1 MSDVIVVLTLLL
13 LGYIFGS
20 MAERNHYKSI
30 RKREKM
36 FSHVSTIGLKM
47 PLNPDNI
54 RKTRLVV
61 GNVVVS
67 VDYFK
72 RLVAALTNLFGGD
85 VRSYETLL
93 DRARREAVLRLKED
107 AKGASEIIN
116 LKLETSS
123 ISKSAQGNIG
133 SIEIFAYATAIY
145 RKV

>member
-1 MSDVIVVLTLLL
+1 MNDITIILTLLL

-20 MAERNHYKSI
+20 IAEKNHYKSI
-30 RKREKM
+30 RKRERM
-36 FSHVSTIGLKM
+36 FKHVSTIALKT

-61 GNVVVS
+61 GNVVIS

-72 RLVAALTNLFGGD
+72 RFVAALTNLFGGN
-85 VRSYETLL
+85 VSSYETLI
-93 DRARREAVLRLKED
+93 DRARREAILRLKED